1 MDQGVI
7 ESKVETT
14 NELDT
19 QDISLA
25 NQILVLIWLARA
37 SESNVPV
44 SLPSRPTTEILGPL
58 FKTLHIVESEIH
70 QCRADGHAS

>member
-14 NELDT
+14 NEFDT

-25 NQILVLIWLARA
+25 NQILVSVWLARA
-37 SESNVPV
+37 SESNVSV
-44 SLPSRPTTEILGPL
+44 HLPSRSSTEILRPFL
-58 FKTLHIVESEIH
+58 NTSHVVERKIH